1 MKNTIIAFVAMSSVA
16 LAFTAAAQAPAGRIV
31 TVDLNKVFTDYY
43 KTPIASA
50 KIKDT
55 AESFNKELNE
65 MVDNYKK
72 EIEELNKLRE
82 DQDKPEYTAEV
93 RVQKRK
99 AVSEKLAETQKIQ
112 RDLEEYRTSHGKILQ
127 DQQLRMRQSIVK
139 EIQDIIDKE
148 AQSAGYQLVLD
159 KSGTTANA
167 VPTILFSQDSMDITD
182 DLIKTLNK
190 NQPKT
195 TEAPRPTEKKDD
207 KKKDDKK

>member
-16 LAFTAAAQAPAGRIV
+16 LAFTASAQAPAGRIV
-31 TVDLNKVFTDYY
+31 IVDLNKVFTDYY

-93 RVQKRK
+93 REQKRK

-127 DQQLRMRQSIVK
+127 EQQLRMRQTIVK
-139 EIQDIIDKE
+139 EIQDVIDKE
-148 AQSAGYQLVLD
+148 ARDAGYQLVLD

-167 VPTILFSQDSMDITD
+167 VPTILFSQDSLDITD
-182 DLIKTLNK
+182 ELIKVLNK
-190 NQPKT
+190 NQPKA
-195 TEAPRPTEKKDD
+195 TEAPKPAEKKDN
-207 KKKDDKK
+207 KK